1 MSRRWIAA
9 TACVLWLLGVE
20 VLPNLHLAAH
30 ADDHTHAAG
39 GAIVRVSL
47 HETHEHRH
55 ADGRTHAHAAGEHEH
70 ADGARAHRR
79 TIDAEQYQS
88 APSGHA
94 ASGIAHRAIALHRP
108 PPPLLEPL
116 PVDRAAWP
124 IAAARDD
131 RFTGARAIRPTARGP
146 PALS

>member
-1 MSRRWIAA
+1 MRRTPRRTRRWVAL
-9 TACVLWLLGVE
+9 TACFLWLLGAE

-30 ADDHTHAAG
+30 DDDHTHEAG

-55 ADGRTHAHAAGEHEH
+55 GDGPSHTHA
-70 ADGARAHRR
+70 ADRAHGKRGDR
-79 TIDAEQYQS
+79 LAISE

-94 ASGIAHRAIALHRP
+94 ASGIAHHAVALHRP

-116 PVDRAAWP
+116 PVDRAAWLL
-124 IAAARDD
+124 AAAHDD
-131 RFTGARAIRPTARGP
+131 QYTPAFALRPTARGP
-146 PALS
+146 PARS